1 MSFSRHSSTVKYF
14 LCLRLTNEI
23 RVMETHMNLKSSKLN
38 AYVYL
43 VGGRGGYL
51 FIVTASNVTFFLNQL
66 EVARYTEGTSN
77 RAHPI

>member
-1 MSFSRHSSTVKYF
+1 
-14 LCLRLTNEI
+14 
-23 RVMETHMNLKSSKLN
+23 METHMNLKSSKLN

-77 RAHPI
+77 

>member
-51 FIVTASNVTFFLNQL
+51 FIVTTSNFFLKPGRDCKVHRRHL
-66 EVARYTEGTSN
+66 
-77 RAHPI
+77 